1 MFDFSSFVFFFFL
14 MIRRPPR
21 STRTD
26 TLFPYTTLFRSYL
39 ADPAVK
45 AAIGRLIELARSDT
59 GQARRAAN
67 FLLAGWNG
75 DNWGHLPIAD
85 LFGVDRD
92 VAADMETVF
101 SFLGQHG
108 GAVYADAFD
117 YRGALVARIEPRQI
131 GRVSVRGKV
140 SHAVT

>member
-1 MFDFSSFVFFFFL
+1 MPMSV
-14 MIRRPPR
+14 
-21 STRTD
+21 T
-26 TLFPYTTLFRSYL
+26 YL

-67 FLLAGWNG
+67 FLLAWWTGEH
-75 DNWGHLPIAD
+75 WGHFPIAD

-92 VAADMETVF
+92 VPAEMATVF

-108 GAVYADAFD
+108 GAVYVDAFD
-117 YRGALVARIEPRQI
+117 SRDTMATLTAPSRPQRRGD
-131 GRVSVRGKV
+131 
-140 SHAVT
+140 